1 MAQRFVVRAVALLSA
16 KLSEKR
22 ESSEMISLNPTS
34 SACVKQGKTLARNT
48 GQTAEKK
55 EDSLTEGVKNNSE
68 GETC

>member
-16 KLSEKR
+16 RLSEKVW
-22 ESSEMISLNPTS
+22 SSRMTSVFQTS
-34 SACVKQGKTLARNT
+34 SACKKQDTLEGNT

-55 EDSLTEGVKNNSE
+55 EDSLTEGVKQKP